1 LILFDKYGGRVP
13 TVFSCE
19 DKQDMLAAA
28 RSTKKQIDH
37 LE

>member
-1 LILFDKYGGRVP
+1 LILIDKYGGRVP
-13 TVFSCE
+13 TASSCE
-19 DKQDMLAAA
+19 DKQDMFAAA